1 MHLSHNRGEI
11 MLPQADKIWI
21 RPSSIKTFLKN
32 PYEWYQTHILKE
44 YTPPKSYLTLGTA
57 VHHGL
62 NIGYAQYIKTGVIPS
77 NSLILEATNEEFLK
91 LSATTSWQ
99 EGEDSN
105 EFADLANRLVLAYHK
120 EIMPKIQ
127 PKYTEQYVEVKFD
140 NNPYI
145 AGVRG
150 TIDLITQD
158 DTLVDIKTAGTIS
171 QSLQLKHEL
180 QLSVYSLL
188 AKAADLSINSAQI
201 HEIIKP
207 TATLDTRTRIVDIT
221 LQEQKADEIL
231 EQLASRISD
240 FYRAVNGEPIIDP
253 ANLFHMSN
261 SEYMYA

>member
-1 MHLSHNRGEI
+1 
-11 MLPQADKIWI
+11 MLPQSDKIWI

-44 YTPPKSYLTLGTA
+44 YTAPKSYLTLGTA

-62 NIGYAQYIKTGVIPS
+62 NVGYEEFIKTGTLPNQQLV
-77 NSLILEATNEEFLK
+77 LEATSEEFLK
-91 LSATTSWQ
+91 LSATTQWT
-99 EGEDSN
+99 EEEDVN
-105 EFADLANRLVLAYHK
+105 EFANLASRLTSAYHK
-120 EIMPKIQ
+120 EIMPTIL

-158 DTLVDIKTAGTIS
+158 DTLVDIKTAGMLS
-171 QSLQLKHEL
+171 KSLQLKHEL

-188 AKAADLSINSAQI
+188 AKKAGMSIAGASI
-201 HEIIKP
+201 HEIVKP
-207 TATLDTRTRIVDIT
+207 TSTLDTRTRIVKVD
-221 LQEQKADEIL
+221 LQEEKADEIL
-231 EQLASRISD
+231 ELLASRIAD
-240 FYRAVNGEPIIDP
+240 FYRAVNGEPILDP
-253 ANLFHMSN
+253 ANLFHLQN

>member
-1 MHLSHNRGEI
+1 
-11 MLPQADKIWI
+11 MLPQSDKIWI

-62 NIGYAQYIKTGVIPS
+62 NVGYAEYIKTGVVPNANI
-77 NSLILEATNEEFLK
+77 ILTATNEEFLK
-91 LSATTSWQ
+91 LASSTNW
-99 EGEDSN
+99 EENEDAN
-105 EFADLANRLVLAYHK
+105 EFAILATRLSLAYHK
-120 EIMPKIQ
+120 EIMPTIL
-127 PKYTEQYVEVKFD
+127 PKYTEQYVEVKFE

-158 DTLVDIKTAGTIS
+158 DRLVDIKTAGTLNA
-171 QSLQLKHEL
+171 SLQLKHEL

-188 AKAADLSINSAQI
+188 AKRSGMSITGASV
-201 HEIIKP
+201 HEIVKP
-207 TATLDTRTRIVDIT
+207 TSTLDTRTRIVEIE

-231 EQLASRISD
+231 ELLASRISD
-240 FYRAVNGEPIIDP
+240 FYRAVNGEPILDP
-253 ANLFHMSN
+253 ANLFHMQN